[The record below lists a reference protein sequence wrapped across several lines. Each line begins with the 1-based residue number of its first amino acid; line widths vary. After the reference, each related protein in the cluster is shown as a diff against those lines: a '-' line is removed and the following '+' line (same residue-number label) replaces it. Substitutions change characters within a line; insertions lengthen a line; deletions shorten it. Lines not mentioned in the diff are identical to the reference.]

1 MPHYST
7 MPDSNMERERERM
20 RVISDLL
27 ALLWAISN
35 RWAMVGGRYNGPPE
49 FLLTPNVIYNPHT
62 VIFSLPYLCRTD
74 TNPSSEGKGTE

>member
-1 MPHYST
+1 

-35 RWAMVGGRYNGPPE
+35 RWAMVGGIMARQSF
-49 FLLTPNVIYNPHT
+49 FLHPMSFITHIL
-62 VIFSLPYLCRTD
+62 
-74 TNPSSEGKGTE
+74 